1 MKKAFNHLK
10 LLLTKFNVCM
20 NTTCK
25 KRECVGIGT
34 SKFFECE
41 GCGLVKYCSDKCAQN
56 DEWHVRFCKQIQY
69 EHGIQVSK
77 PNLPRGIRLRIYQK
91 RYYKKREIFLTLGLF
106 AYLECKRK
114 MNYFSLCQTREFI
127 EKIESEFK
135 PGKSDKFYY

>member
-1 MKKAFNHLK
+1 MKLPFQIKMT

-91 RYYKKREIFLTLGLF
+91 RYYKKREIF
-106 AYLECKRK
+106 
-114 MNYFSLCQTREFI
+114 I
-127 EKIESEFK
+127 V
-135 PGKSDKFYY
+135 